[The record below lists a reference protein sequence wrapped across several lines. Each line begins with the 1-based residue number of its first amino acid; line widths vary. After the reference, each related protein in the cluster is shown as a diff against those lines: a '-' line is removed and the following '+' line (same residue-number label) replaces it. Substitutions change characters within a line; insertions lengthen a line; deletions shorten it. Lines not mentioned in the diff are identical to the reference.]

1 MNISAN
7 IALGK
12 VPLGE
17 DIHSTVENCCV
28 NLVREWLS
36 RLQENFESMC
46 LPHSQWGTKCARTGI
61 QYTGQNWAG
70 QNNCQGRVPTF
81 T

>member
-1 MNISAN
+1 MNISVN

-12 VPLGE
+12 VPLGGH
-17 DIHSTVENCCV
+17 IHSTVESCCV
-28 NLVREWLS
+28 NLQRDQLS

-46 LPHSQWGTKCARTGI
+46 LPHSQWGTKRVCTGKP
-61 QYTGQNWAG
+61 YTVINWAG
-70 QNNCQGRVPTF
+70 QNNCQGRVTTF

>member
-17 DIHSTVENCCV
+17 DIHSTVKNCCV
-28 NLVREWLS
+28 NLLRDWFSHLRE
-36 RLQENFESMC
+36 NCESMC

-61 QYTGQNWAG
+61 TYTVTNWEG
-70 QNNCQGRVPTF
+70 
-81 T
+81 